1 MWYRSAALACV
12 LACAACAAPKPVLPP
27 AAQQAADRVPAALD
41 AAEAALPQCHEPQ
54 IALRAHAAIAA
65 ARTYLSLVETGDPGM
80 IVALNSKMD
89 LVRSALETCLQIKEI
104 ADKYHAKCQGDVA
117 LGMTEAEVRRTA
129 WCAPTK
135 IVTTVTQRSQRA
147 EWIYAADAQTRW
159 IGRPVGFLYFTDGR
173 LTSIQRSTP

>member
-1 MWYRSAALACV
+1 MWHRNAALACV
-12 LACAACAAPKPVLPP
+12 LACAACAAPKPALPP

-41 AAEAALPQCHEPQ
+41 AAEAALRQCHEPQ
-54 IALRAHAAIAA
+54 IELRAQTAIAA
-65 ARTYLSLVETGDPGM
+65 ARTYLSLAETGDPGM

-89 LVRSALETCLQIKEI
+89 LIRSALETCLQFKKI
-104 ADKYHAKCQGDVA
+104 ADTYHANCRGDVS

-135 IVTTVTQRSQRA
+135 IVTTETQRSQRA
-147 EWIYAADAQTRW
+147 EWIYTADAQTQW

-173 LTSIQRSTP
+173 LTSIERSTP